1 VLVGGNPRDLEFELI
16 LGVLILLISS
26 SLKLFSEYFVRNQV
40 SSLSVLPSNYLEL
53 TKILQFS

>member
-16 LGVLILLISS
+16 SGVLILLISS